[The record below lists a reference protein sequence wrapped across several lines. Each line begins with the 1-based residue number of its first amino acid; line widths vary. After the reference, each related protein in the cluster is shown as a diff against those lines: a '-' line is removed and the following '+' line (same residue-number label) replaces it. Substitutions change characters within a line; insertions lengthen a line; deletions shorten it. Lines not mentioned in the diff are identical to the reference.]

1 LKVLNLTEYPT
12 TYTCNVYYLK
22 SEFTSLPSSNTIID
36 IGRDEIIFKKFKEI
50 ETGPGKKLIDQIII
64 THNHYDHT
72 SLLEVVKDKYSPT
85 VLGFSP
91 FLKGVD
97 IILKGGE
104 SILIADKYFEVIHT
118 PGHTQDSICL
128 YCKDNGYLFV
138 GDTPVIINPGDWSF
152 EENYV
157 RAMEYLCRKDVSK
170 IFFGHG
176 PPLEDRCSERLKRSL
191 EVILNSNIKPKA
203 DN

>member
-1 LKVLNLTEYPT
+1 MHLLNLTENPT

-22 SEFTSLPSSNTIID
+22 SEFSSVPSNNTIID
-36 IGRDEIIFKKFKEI
+36 IGRDEIIFENFSNI
-50 ETGPGKKLIDQIII
+50 EVNPGRKLIDQIII

-72 SLLEVVKDKYSPT
+72 ALLEIVKKEYSP
-85 VLGFSP
+85 VVYGFSP
-91 FLKGVD
+91 FIKGVD
-97 IILKGGE
+97 VILKGGE
-104 SILIADKYFEVIHT
+104 SLLIADKYFEVIHT
-118 PGHTQDSICL
+118 PGHTQDSVCL

-138 GDTPVIINPGDWSF
+138 GDTPVIVNPGEWTF

-176 PPLEDRCSERLKRSL
+176 PPLENNCNERLKKTL
-191 EVILNSNIKPKA
+191 KVIMNSNIKPGSQ
-203 DN
+203 